1 MTLKELQ
8 SGTKF
13 RYGITSHYTLEWM
26 VDMWVVCQ
34 FGNYVANV
42 EEMTDEY
49 IKAFTYIMSQKV
61 DIKINLDEC
70 IDMEQERNRDFP
82 LQEMVDEYGIGAY
95 EEEN

>member
-13 RYGITSHYTLEWM
+13 RYGITSYYTLEWM

-34 FGNYVANV
+34 FGKYVANV

-95 EEEN
+95 EE